1 MKKMDIYL
9 KESHDF
15 ALKQLLERFLFEI
28 NISKKL
34 FKNNDISLE
43 KLISDFKNTEVFS
56 SDEYIKVYKQAL
68 KKLNK

>member
-1 MKKMDIYL
+1 MDIYL
-9 KESHDF
+9 KESHDL

-56 SDEYIKVYKQAL
+56 SDEYIRVYKQAL